1 MNPVC
6 KLAKKPGIS
15 RPAPTSLHRRGLQ
28 IPREQTLGRPLS
40 WRDKRRIWAG
50 TPKRQTQIVQMY
62 PPGVPW
68 SNGGTT
74 PQASVLGLAR
84 PAN

>member
-1 MNPVC
+1 MCNLPRNQASAA
-6 KLAKKPGIS
+6 LTPRHSTGAGS
-15 RPAPTSLHRRGLQ
+15 RFHGNKCSGWC
-28 IPREQTLGRPLS
+28 PLS